1 MVLCEIDCE
10 LEFTNS
16 LCLADMTYID
26 YSLKKNLRK
35 TEIYHQKL
43 YALPLQQ
50 SVRLNINKPVL
61 LMFYLIKLPAS
72 FYKSVNLDILNYS
85 NTVHKM
91 ATSKS

>member
-10 LEFTNS
+10 LEFMNP
-16 LCLADMTYID
+16 LYLADMTYID

-50 SVRLNINKPVL
+50 SIRLNINKSVP
-61 LMFYLIKLPAS
+61 LMFYLIKQPQA
-72 FYKSVNLDILNYS
+72 F
-85 NTVHKM
+85 
-91 ATSKS
+91 TSM